1 MGINAEMVRIVLEL
15 RRDGIAKGGS
25 VLEFGAQ
32 DLCAAPDVVE
42 FIFGEHGRRDIAE
55 PVLTA
60 RSLYTNAGYQRHI
73 SIDAIG
79 QDGALVYDL
88 NKDLVADYGF
98 TDRFDLV
105 TNLGTA
111 EHCFNQFQ
119 FFKNIH
125 DTCRAGGLMIHA
137 APCAGNVNH
146 GFFNYQPRF
155 FADLAAAN
163 GYEMLRMA
171 FTVDYNSK
179 LFRYDPEVFRK
190 YDSRDLLLY
199 VVLRKAGDT
208 PFQTPFDGM
217 FAAENSLTSYQDAG
231 PNPLST
237 DFAPYLKGSGW
248 QGTKGYAELPWW
260 RREAMRRV
268 LARLPF
274 SQLIRR

>member
-15 RRDGIAKGGS
+15 RRDGIAKGDS

-32 DLCAAPDVVE
+32 DICAAPDVIK
-42 FIFGEHGRRDIAE
+42 FIFDEHGRPNLPE

-60 RSLYTNAGYQRHI
+60 KALYTNADYQRHI

-88 NKDLVADYGF
+88 NKDLVADFGF
-98 TDRFDLV
+98 IDRFDLV

-125 DTCRAGGLMIHA
+125 DTCSTGGLMIHA
-137 APCAGNVNH
+137 SPCAGNVNH
-146 GFFNYQPRF
+146 GFYNYHPRF

-171 FTVDYNSK
+171 FTVDYTPK
-179 LFRYDPEVFRK
+179 LFRYDPATFRRF
-190 YDSRDLLLY
+190 DSRDLLLY
-199 VVLRKAGDT
+199 VVLRKTSDT
-208 PFQTPFDGM
+208 TFKTPFDGM
-217 FAAENSLTSYQDAG
+217 FAAENALTSYRAAG

-237 DFAPYLKGSGW
+237 DFAPYLKGAGW

-260 RREAMRRV
+260 RRVTMRKV
-268 LARLPF
+268 LARLPL